1 VRNLTRYGRNFNDR
15 VVTPPRAASASNG
28 GADPFFD
35 PTVPQMRRTDT
46 KYQERDDKSFTN
58 QTDLTTRFET
68 GAIRHAFVA
77 GLELSHDNQPS
88 YALTD
93 AFTNGRPPVTDLF
106 HPDPYQSYTPAL
118 VRTGAATE
126 GRANS
131 QAVYAFD
138 TLKMGKVQA
147 DLSVRGDHV
156 HVDYANTATTGVTT
170 SFSRTDKA
178 LSGRA
183 GVVYKPVERGSLYA
197 AYSTSFTPSFD
208 GSFGLT
214 LAATGGNSQALPPE
228 RSRNVE
234 VGTKWDVRNGLF
246 ASIAV
251 FRTDKT
257 NAKTTDASGATVLAG
272 NQHVQGAELGLS
284 GNLTRAWQVFG
295 GLSVMQG
302 KIDDSGNAAEVDKQ
316 LSYVPKSSFNI
327 WSTYQIARVT
337 VGGGAQYTDGYYF
350 NNTNA
355 ITTANAQAIRDL
367 TRYWLYS
374 AVATCELNKH
384 VSVQVN
390 GLNLSNA
397 RYVDRGYSGHF
408 IPGPGRA
415 VIFSPIV
422 TF

>member
-1 VRNLTRYGRNFNDR
+1 MVREAYS
-15 VVTPPRAASASNG
+15 AAL
-28 GADPFFD
+28 
-35 PTVPQMRRTDT
+35 VP
-46 KYQERDDKSFTN
+46 
-58 QTDLTTRFET
+58 T
-68 GAIRHAFVA
+68 GASTV
-77 GLELSHDNQPS
+77 
-88 YALTD
+88 
-93 AFTNGRPPVTDLF
+93 
-106 HPDPYQSYTPAL
+106 
-118 VRTGAATE
+118 

-138 TLKMGKVQA
+138 TLKAGKIQV
-147 DLSVRGDHV
+147 DLSARGDHV

-170 SFSRTDKA
+170 NFSRTDKA

-183 GVVYKPVERGSLYA
+183 GVVYKPVERGSIYA

-214 LAATGGNSQALPPE
+214 LSASGANSATLPPE

-234 VGTKWDVRNGLF
+234 IGTKWDVHDGLF
-246 ASIAV
+246 ASVAV
-251 FRTDKT
+251 FRTDKV
-257 NAKTTDASGATVLAG
+257 NAKTVDASGATVLAG
-272 NQHVQGAELGLS
+272 NQHVQGAELGIS
-284 GNLTRAWQVFG
+284 GNLTRNWQVFG